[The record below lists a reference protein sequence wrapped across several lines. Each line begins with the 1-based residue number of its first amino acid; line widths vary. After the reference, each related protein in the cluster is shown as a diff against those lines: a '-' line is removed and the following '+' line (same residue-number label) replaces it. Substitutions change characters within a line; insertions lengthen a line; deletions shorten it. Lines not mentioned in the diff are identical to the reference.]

1 MRYLFVVFLSASSVF
16 MLMSNEWDVEKDF
29 GTYDCSTG
37 RFPNGIAMGFVDC
50 GSTNPLVDA
59 FCTGCHG
66 QEPQFDG
73 NGNIVSYNNIVDGSA
88 MNVLKV
94 LDGTTQVTE
103 YIPGQEYTIELY
115 MVAPNVRKGFNVSL
129 CSSTGE
135 NGIFTQ
141 LVTDPIVQVANDATF
156 NMATHTD
163 NVGTDVWRWKWTAP
177 SATPGEV
184 TFNILTLKDNGFA
197 NGWDSLFIS
206 SVQVN
211 PANASLKDITG
222 QFEGITVFAENNNTV
237 VVNMPV
243 APKGFMHLEIF
254 NISGQ
259 SMYRTDIEGQKTV
272 KIPMSVGAGVYFVR
286 LSNGSGQTLSKKVML
301 SPIH

>member
-1 MRYLFVVFLSASSVF
+1 MRYLFVLFLSAASVF
-16 MLMSNEWDVEKDF
+16 VLMSNQWDVEKDF
-29 GTYDCSTG
+29 GLYDCSTG
-37 RFPNGIAMGFVDC
+37 RFPNGITMGFINC

-66 QEPQFDG
+66 QEPQTDG
-73 NGNIVSYNNIVDGSA
+73 NGNIISYNNIVDGSA

-103 YIPGQEYTIELY
+103 YIPGQEYTIELN
-115 MVAPNVRKGFNVSL
+115 MVAPNVRKGFNVTL
-129 CSSTGE
+129 CSTTGE
-135 NGIFTQ
+135 NGVFTEMA
-141 LVTDPIVQVANDATF
+141 TDPIVQVANDATY
-156 NMATHTD
+156 NMATHTN
-163 NVGTDVWRWKWTAP
+163 NVGTDTWRWKWTAP
-177 SATPGEV
+177 SSTPGEV

-206 SVQVN
+206 SVQIN
-211 PANASLKDITG
+211 PANASLADHANWYD
-222 QFEGITVFAENNNTV
+222 GIIVSSENNMV
-237 VVNMPV
+237 VVNIPERLSGTMQ
-243 APKGFMHLEIF
+243 LEVF

-259 SMYRTDIEGQKTV
+259 SMHRAGIEGQKTV